1 MQKQKIEQSEWLY
14 FISEADCY
22 NGPLKIGELFCE
34 MFDVDDKEIKVADN
48 DTVWQLIVNK
58 YR

>member
-1 MQKQKIEQSEWLY
+1 MEKIKQNDWLD
-14 FISEADCY
+14 FISEADIY
-22 NGPLKIGELFCE
+22 QGPLNIGELFCE
-34 MFDVDDKEIKVADN
+34 MFDVDDKEIKISDN

>member
-1 MQKQKIEQSEWLY
+1 MDKIKQSEWLD

-22 NGPLKIGELFCE
+22 NGPQTIGELFCD
-34 MFDVDDKEIKVADN
+34 MFEIDDKEIKIADN
-48 DTVWQLIVNK
+48 DSVWQLIVNK